1 MFDGGVFPRS
11 RDESRS
17 RRVAATASATV
28 ACMRGRIA
36 VVLLAG
42 LALAP
47 GSAQAASPVRA
58 RLAAFDSCPELLSFA
73 RGAVARTG
81 SGGGVV
87 VRALG
92 EASPPFGAPTPASA
106 PAAAPTVA
114 GGATDVASTTNVQ
127 EAGVDE
133 PDIVKSDA
141 RRAFL
146 ISGSS
151 LLAYDIS
158 AAVPRLLGSLP
169 LDAYGGE
176 LLIRGSRALVI
187 GSGSSGGGGPIPVD
201 SGVVAPGAALLP
213 RFYRAQVQLTE
224 VDIADA
230 AAMKVAR
237 TLTVDGSYVSARLTG
252 GTARVVLNTPPEIPV
267 AGSPPTAAPT
277 AGAKPAGARAAAL
290 GIRAFLPQTVLRS
303 RISGRTFTRPL
314 VGCSQVRHAVPYSGL
329 DLLTVLSI
337 DLDHGLFNVDRDAV
351 MAGAQ
356 VVYASPGSL
365 YVATQRYVARPIETA
380 ADVPPGMRT
389 EIHRFD
395 TSDAGHTT
403 YRASGSVPGYVL
415 NQFALSEY
423 RDHLRVASTEDPPWL
438 PGGVQAG
445 TSQSSVSVLA
455 QNAGRLETVGRV
467 SGLGAGERIYA
478 VRFIGDAGYVV
489 TFHQVDPLYTLDL
502 SVPTAPK
509 VAGELQL
516 AGYSAYLHP
525 AGDNLLIGVGQDATA
540 QGVRTGAQVS
550 LFDVSD
556 PAKPRRLFQH
566 LLDPASSGS
575 SEAEWD
581 HHAFLWWAPKDL
593 AVLPLQTYAKA
604 AGGASFTGAV
614 GLRVRRAGGITE
626 VGRITHTVAGEQA
639 GVRRSLVAGSRLIT
653 VSDRGIAAADLDSLA
668 PLGFT
673 AFPDQ
678 PVVTP
683 DPLPLSPGAAS
694 ATSSPRP
701 ARR

>member
-1 MFDGGVFPRS
+1 M
-11 RDESRS
+11 
-17 RRVAATASATV
+17 
-28 ACMRGRIA
+28 
-36 VVLLAG
+36 
-42 LALAP
+42 
-47 GSAQAASPVRA
+47 
-58 RLAAFDSCPELLSFA
+58 
-73 RGAVARTG
+73 
-81 SGGGVV
+81 V

-92 EASPPFGAPTPASA
+92 EASPPFGAPVSAPA
-106 PAAAPTVA
+106 PAAASPTLA

-127 EAGVDE
+127 EGGVDE

-141 RRAFL
+141 RHAFL

-158 AAVPRLLGSLP
+158 ADVPRLLGSLT
-169 LDAYGGE
+169 LDGYGGE
-176 LLIRGSRALVI
+176 LLIRGSRALVV
-187 GSGSSGGGGPIPVD
+187 GSGGSGGGPILVD
-201 SGVVAPGAALLP
+201 GGVLAPGVALRP
-213 RFYRAQVQLTE
+213 QFYRPQVQLTE
-224 VDIADA
+224 VDIADP

-252 GTARVVLNTPPEIPV
+252 GTARVVLNTPTEIPV
-267 AGSPPTAAPT
+267 AGPPSQSTAPS
-277 AGAKPAGARAAAL
+277 AGATPARAAKL
-290 GIRAFLPQTVLRS
+290 GIRAFLPATVLRS

-365 YVATQRYVARPIETA
+365 YVATQRYVTGTIETA

-395 TSDAGHTT
+395 TSQAGHTS
-403 YRASGSVPGYVL
+403 YRSSGSVPGYVL

-423 RDHLRVASTEDPPWL
+423 RDRLRVASTEDPPWL
-438 PGGVQAG
+438 PGGAQAG

-455 QNAGRLETVGRV
+455 EADGRLETIGRV
-467 SGLGAGERIYA
+467 GGLGAGERIYA

-509 VAGELQL
+509 VVGELQL

-540 QGVRTGAQVS
+540 QGVRTGSQVS

-556 PAKPRRLFQH
+556 LSKPRRLSQR
-566 LLDPASSGS
+566 LIDPAGSGS

-581 HHAFLWWAPKDL
+581 HHAFLWWAPKEL
-593 AVLPLQTYAKA
+593 AVLPLQTSAKI

-614 GLRVRRAGGITE
+614 GLRVRGAGGITE
-626 VGRITHTVAGEQA
+626 VGRITHTVAGESA
-639 GVRRSLVAGSRLIT
+639 VVRRSLVAGARLIT

-673 AFPDQ
+673 AFPEQ

-683 DPLPLSPGAAS
+683 GPLPLSAAAAS
-694 ATSSPRP
+694 ATSSSRP